1 MKYIVSL
8 SVLIIFCFTVA
19 QNRCAS
25 TINKNDDY
33 TKIDTENMFNNIFD
47 FPTQIEHAMHIS
59 QNVHYKHN
67 YDNIN
72 TIVCAGMGG
81 SGMAGDIAQLLLKSI
96 LPIPLFT
103 VKNYTLP
110 NWCNENTLVILLSY
124 SGNTEETLSCFD
136 DALAKKSHV
145 IGITSGGVLQ
155 QQLLTHNRDIICIP
169 SGLPPRAAL
178 GYLSIPILYFL
189 CQIGLI
195 PTTPT
200 KDLVN
205 TINLLKDSRRLFSQ
219 ANNNNI
225 AYTLAQ
231 QIHNS
236 IPLIYGET
244 ESTACIAARWRAQ
257 IAENSKMIA
266 GLHTL
271 PELNHNEIVGWQ
283 YNSGI
288 LKNFGIVW
296 LLDDI
301 MHPRNKLRHNLTKK
315 IINDLAQYQCDIS
328 SKGDSFIERMFY
340 LIHFG
345 DWVSFWLAITHE
357 VDPTPVVNITDLK
370 TEMSR
375 RRAI

>member
-1 MKYIVSL
+1 MRCIML
-8 SVLIIFCFTVA
+8 LPIAIFFCFTVA
-19 QNRCAS
+19 QNTC
-25 TINKNDDY
+25 TLTTDQNDDY
-33 TKIDTENMFNNIFD
+33 KKIDTENMFHNIFD

-59 QNVHYKHN
+59 QNVHYKHR

-72 TIVCAGMGG
+72 TIVCTGMGG
-81 SGMAGDIAQLLLKSI
+81 SGMAGDIAQLLLKSM
-96 LPIPLFT
+96 LPIPLFV

-110 NWCNENTLVILLSY
+110 HWCNETTLVILLSY
-124 SGNTEETLSCFD
+124 SGNTEEILSCFH
-136 DALAKKSHV
+136 DALAKKSHI
-145 IGITSGGVLQ
+145 IGITSGGTLQ

-189 CQIGLI
+189 YQIGLI
-195 PTTPT
+195 PTIPA

-205 TINLLKDSRRLFSQ
+205 TINLLKDAQGLFSQ
-219 ANNNNI
+219 ANNNNP
-225 AYTLAQ
+225 AYNLAQ
-231 QIHNS
+231 QMHNS

-283 YNSGI
+283 YNAGI
-288 LKNFGIVW
+288 FKNFGIVW

-301 MHPRNKLRHNLTKK
+301 MHPRNKLRHNLTKG
-315 IINDLAQYQCDIS
+315 IINDQTQYQCDVS
-328 SKGDSFIERMFY
+328 SKGNSFIERMFY
-340 LIHFG
+340 LIHLG
-345 DWVSFWLAITHE
+345 DWVSFWLAIIQKIN
-357 VDPTPVVNITDLK
+357 PTPVTNITHLK
-370 TEMSR
+370 TVMSK
-375 RRAI
+375 II